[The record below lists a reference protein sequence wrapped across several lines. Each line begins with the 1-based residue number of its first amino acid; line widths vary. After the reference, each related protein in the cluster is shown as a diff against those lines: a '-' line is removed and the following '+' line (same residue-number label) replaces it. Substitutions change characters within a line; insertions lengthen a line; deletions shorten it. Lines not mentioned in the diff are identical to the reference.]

1 MKRAYWASQ
10 YGKPYERYCRERYPE
25 EAEAIC
31 READARYRAFC
42 REMPDLGRN
51 LMAANMLDWF
61 TILAFY
67 EASGHRLDGEA
78 LLTIKRR
85 AVERLRFLGKFVDGN
100 RSRWPYRL
108 FERTYR
114 RYDRM
119 WREHRARGEWK
130 DSWRVEINPDGRTEG
145 FCFHLIGCPIARHA
159 REHGYQDLLPYLC
172 RTDHFLAEVMHARLI
187 RTRTEALGG
196 DCCDYW
202 YVGDRSPA
210 LAAYRDLKEI

>member
-67 EASGHRLDGEA
+67 EASGRRLDGEA

-85 AVERLRFLGKFVDGN
+85 AVERLKFLGKFVDGN
-100 RSRWPYRL
+100 KSQWPYRL
-108 FERTYR
+108 FEKTYR
-114 RYDRM
+114 KFIRM
-119 WREHRARGEWK
+119 QQEHQAKGEWM
-130 DSWRVEINPDGRTEG
+130 DSWKVELNPDQRTEG
-145 FCFHLIGCPIARHA
+145 FCFRLVGCPIA
-159 REHGYQDLLPYLC
+159 
-172 RTDHFLAEVMHARLI
+172 
-187 RTRTEALGG
+187 
-196 DCCDYW
+196 
-202 YVGDRSPA
+202 
-210 LAAYRDLKEI
+210 

>member
-1 MKRAYWASQ
+1 MKRSYWASQ

-67 EASGHRLDGEA
+67 EASGRRLDGEA

-85 AVERLRFLGKFVDGN
+85 AVERLRFLGKLVDGN

-119 WREHRARGEWK
+119 WR
-130 DSWRVEINPDGRTEG
+130 
-145 FCFHLIGCPIARHA
+145 
-159 REHGYQDLLPYLC
+159 
-172 RTDHFLAEVMHARLI
+172 
-187 RTRTEALGG
+187 
-196 DCCDYW
+196 
-202 YVGDRSPA
+202 
-210 LAAYRDLKEI
+210 

>member
-78 LLTIKRR
+78 LLASG
-85 AVERLRFLGKFVDGN
+85 AVADTDSVFCQAFGFAVLK
-100 RSRWPYRL
+100 
-108 FERTYR
+108 
-114 RYDRM
+114 
-119 WREHRARGEWK
+119 K
-130 DSWRVEINPDGRTEG
+130 DAG
-145 FCFHLIGCPIARHA
+145 
-159 REHGYQDLLPYLC
+159 
-172 RTDHFLAEVMHARLI
+172 
-187 RTRTEALGG
+187 
-196 DCCDYW
+196 
-202 YVGDRSPA
+202 
-210 LAAYRDLKEI
+210 